1 MLFRAACKVVFE
13 NGCVVRAETWRSKLV
28 VHSDE
33 LKTIHTS
40 FFAAVEELPE
50 TMEGLSSL
58 VTDAFWQLVDL
69 GTNGSKKVRKPA
81 LWANDEIGTMLLQF
95 SFHREDELDL
105 DTEDWMAIQ
114 RLREDLMGQA
124 AMEVMRM
131 EPEGPLLE
139 LLARPGMVLHNPTVH
154 FLIGRGFK
162 PLASEVSQA
171 VRALQASCTDSQETV
186 LKGFQ
191 ELACLTKGEIRIIM
205 RATETGERGKGAANL
220 LAAELVGGRCGLEVS
235 TVLKYAQP
243 GRPKSNR
250 KKQK

>member
-13 NGCVVRAETWRSKLV
+13 NGCVARAETWRSKLV

-58 VTDAFWQLVDL
+58 VTDAFWKLVDL
-69 GTNGSKKVRKPA
+69 GTNGSKKVRNPV
-81 LWANDEIGTMLLQF
+81 LWADDEIRTMLLQF

-124 AMEVMRM
+124 AMEVMRIA
-131 EPEGPLLE
+131 PERPLLE
-139 LLARPGMVLHNPTVH
+139 LLAREGKVLNHATLL
-154 FLIGRGFK
+154 FLIRRGFK
-162 PLASEVSQA
+162 PLSSEVSQA
-171 VRALQASCTDSQETV
+171 IRALQARCTHSPETV

-191 ELACLTKGEIRIIM
+191 ELACLNQGEIRFIM
-205 RATETGERGKGAANL
+205 RATATGERGKGAANL
-220 LAAELVGGRCGLEVS
+220 LAAELVGGRCGLEAS
-235 TVLKYAQP
+235 TVKKYAEP
-243 GRPKSNR
+243 GRPKAKR
-250 KKQK
+250 KKNM